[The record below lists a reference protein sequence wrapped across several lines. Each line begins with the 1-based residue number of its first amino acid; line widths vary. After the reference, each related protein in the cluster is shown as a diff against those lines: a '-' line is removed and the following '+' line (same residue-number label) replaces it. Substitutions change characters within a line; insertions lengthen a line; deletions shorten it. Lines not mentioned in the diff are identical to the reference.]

1 MSTLHGGNIIST
13 AKELGC
19 RPDQLIDMSSN
30 LSPLGMLPGLEKVL
44 KNKIPEIAYLPE
56 TASESLVRT
65 FAGKYGMDP
74 ANILAGNG
82 TTEFIYNIPL
92 TLAGRLRQAL
102 IVTPTYGDYDQACA
116 WAGLPAT
123 HFPLR
128 RHGEFRLD
136 LDRLGAQLSGRELVF
151 ICNPNNPT
159 SGLTSGAEL
168 NDCIRR
174 HPDSLFVVD
183 ESYLPFV
190 REKSLLSFP
199 LPENLCL
206 LRSFSKIYGIPGLR
220 LGFLVADKKIMA
232 RITARHKPWGVNRL
246 AQVAGEY
253 LLEHGDTQV
262 EENVRFVE
270 QNRPLMAAALAGLP
284 GVEVIPG
291 TANFIL
297 SFLKGETGVE
307 YLRERLLEQRIMIRN
322 CANFIGLDKRYFRIS
337 LKTEKE
343 NQLFI
348 NACGSILK

>member
-30 LSPLGMLPGLEKVL
+30 LSPFGMPPGLDEVL
-44 KNKIPEIAYLPE
+44 RNGIPEIAYLPE
-56 TASESLVRT
+56 TASESLIRT
-65 FAGKYGMDP
+65 FADKYGLSP
-74 ANILAGNG
+74 ATILAGNG

-92 TLAGRLRQAL
+92 TLAGRLRHAL
-102 IVTPTYGDYDQACA
+102 IVTPTYADYDQACA

-128 RHGEFRLD
+128 RHEEFRLD
-136 LDRLGAQLSGRELVF
+136 LDRLEAQLSGGELVF

-159 SGLTSGAEL
+159 SGLTAGADL
-168 NDCIRR
+168 NACIRR

-190 REKSLLSFP
+190 RERSLLSFP

-220 LGFLVADKKIMA
+220 LGFLVADEKIMA
-232 RITARHKPWGVNRL
+232 RITTRHKPWGVNRL
-246 AQVAGEY
+246 AQIAGEY
-253 LLEHGDTQV
+253 LLKHGDTQV
-262 EENVRFVE
+262 EENVCFVE
-270 QNRPLMAAALAGLP
+270 QNRPVMAAALATLP

-291 TANFIL
+291 SANFIL
-297 SFLKGETGVE
+297 SLLEGETTVE
-307 YLRERLLEQRIMIRN
+307 YLRKKLLEQRIMIRN
-322 CANFIGLDKRYFRIS
+322 CANFVGLDERYFRIS

-343 NQLFI
+343 NRLFI
-348 NACGSILK
+348 DTCGSILK

>member
-1 MSTLHGGNIIST
+1 MSTLHGGNIINT

-30 LSPLGMLPGLEKVL
+30 LSPLGMVPGLDEVL
-44 KNKIPEIAYLPE
+44 RKGIAEIAYLPE
-56 TASESLVRT
+56 TASESLVQA
-65 FAGKYGMDP
+65 FADKHGLSP

-92 TLAGRLRQAL
+92 TLADRLRHAL

-128 RHGEFRLD
+128 RHEEFRLD
-136 LDRLGAQLSGRELVF
+136 LHRLQAQLSGRELVF

-159 SGLTSGAEL
+159 SGLTASADL
-168 NDCIRR
+168 NACIRC
-174 HPDSLFVVD
+174 HPDTLFVVD

-190 REKSLLSFP
+190 RERSLLSFP

-220 LGFLVADKKIMA
+220 LGFLAADAKIMA
-232 RITARHKPWGVNRL
+232 RITSRHKPWGVNRL
-246 AQVAGEY
+246 AQIAGEY
-253 LLEHGDTQV
+253 LLKYGDARA
-262 EENVRFVE
+262 EENIRFVE
-270 QNRPLMAAALAGLP
+270 QNRPAMAAALAAMP

-297 SFLKGETGVE
+297 NLLKGETTVE
-307 YLRERLLEQRIMIRN
+307 YLREKLLEQRIMIRN
-322 CANFIGLDKRYFRIS
+322 CANFVGLDEHYFRIS
-337 LKTEKE
+337 LKTEEE
-343 NQLFI
+343 NRLFI